1 MLCLKHGYSL
11 EWKIGETSRLADNG
25 KSITCTMD
33 NFVLLVVPGLS
44 SVPAAV
50 CLQHRA
56 QQISKIIPDILD
68 YYQIQSRLEVTSMHA
83 GNRCWQILTHR
94 PREAVNQH
102 TNIFP
107 TNCTRRIQR
116 KVFLIGYSP
125 SQLISRTW
133 RCTCLYIHLKERIQI
148 RDGDASKVGI
158 QKWKH
163 SILTNFRKYRKGS
176 SPRNRRDWWLENSGA
191 QKWISEQSPVRF
203 RGTRSHYSVDTSR
216 EKPKLHKRR
225 RRICE
230 SFWSRH
236 RCQKIFVWTIFEN
249 SANILKNY
257 HGIIGQL
264 FLTDWRQEIAERAVT
279 SSKRR
284 HIRRIIAIWI
294 EWRMMVRFHEMPLL
308 SARCPKPAGKREI
321 WDTNEDLVNHS
332 KDQFFNLTH
341 WFDISQKLW
350 EKWSKISPIWKAR
363 NLIGYASFAE
373 EFWEKDILI
382 TDIGELEKRWSMK

>member
-11 EWKIGETSRLADNG
+11 EWKIGETPRLADNG

-133 RCTCLYIHLKERIQI
+133 RCTCLYIHLKERTQI
-148 RDGDASKVGI
+148 RMVML
-158 QKWKH
+158 QKWRNKNGSTVFLLTSAKTERDLVH
-163 SILTNFRKYRKGS
+163 EQKRLVTWKQWSAKVNLGTITSSLPWYKISLFSGYYPWKTQTSTRDGEEFAKACGAVTEAKSYSYGRFLRIWQILWRIIMEPSDSYISSIRDKKLQKELYVEYKKTHQAYYCNLDWMKNDGQIPWNAITICKMSKICWQTGNLRYERRSGESFKGPFFQFDALVGYLTKTLRKMKQDFTNLESEEPY
-176 SPRNRRDWWLENSGA
+176 WWCIIRGG
-191 QKWISEQSPVRF
+191 ISE
-203 RGTRSHYSVDTSR
+203 
-216 EKPKLHKRR
+216 
-225 RRICE
+225 
-230 SFWSRH
+230 
-236 RCQKIFVWTIFEN
+236 N
-249 SANILKNY
+249 
-257 HGIIGQL
+257 
-264 FLTDWRQEIAERAVT
+264 
-279 SSKRR
+279 
-284 HIRRIIAIWI
+284 
-294 EWRMMVRFHEMPLL
+294 
-308 SARCPKPAGKREI
+308 
-321 WDTNEDLVNHS
+321 
-332 KDQFFNLTH
+332 
-341 WFDISQKLW
+341 
-350 EKWSKISPIWKAR
+350 
-363 NLIGYASFAE
+363 
-373 EFWEKDILI
+373 ILI
-382 TDIGELEKRWSMK
+382 TDIGELEKSWSMK